1 MERFEIIKG
10 HDGGACFW
18 IQPVKVHARKCFDYD
33 AVEECPEEEIS
44 LDEEDVYSFLDY
56 FFRKYFDEYLLY
68 NRERKED
75 CSGNPGWPMA
85 PVFEWYLTHNFY
97 THEKAEKMAADMEN
111 YANDLENNGL
121 DAVLEEMKER
131 YLIAFNP
138 RVVKQDL
145 HWNAKACRAN
155 IEQKLPDLI
164 GYYRGVAFHI
174 REMMKNNPDRPLISI
189 MGP

>member
-1 MERFEIIKG
+1 MQIFFNIRINNK
-10 HDGGACFW
+10 ACTNRLFT
-18 IQPVKVHARKCFDYD
+18 IKVHALR
-33 AVEECPEEEIS
+33 ASARIIGAAG
-44 LDEEDVYSFLDY
+44 L
-56 FFRKYFDEYLLY
+56 
-68 NRERKED
+68 
-75 CSGNPGWPMA
+75 A
-85 PVFEWYLTHNFY
+85 
-97 THEKAEKMAADMEN
+97 KMAADMEN